1 MARKFAKKFYD
12 SKEWK
17 ACREAF
23 RALKLGICE
32 RCGSAE
38 GTEVHHKRELNEI
51 NINDVNVTM
60 GFDNLEL
67 LCRRCHALHHNRGR
81 EATREDVC
89 FDENGNV
96 VCRVMG

>member
-23 RALKLGICE
+23 RAFKMGICE

-81 EATREDVC
+81 KVTREDVC